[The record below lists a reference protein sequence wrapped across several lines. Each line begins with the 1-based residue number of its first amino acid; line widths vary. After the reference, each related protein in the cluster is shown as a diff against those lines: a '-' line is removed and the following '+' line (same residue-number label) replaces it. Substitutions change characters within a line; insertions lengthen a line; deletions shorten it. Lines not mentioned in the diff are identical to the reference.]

1 MAQVV
6 RITRRKVPTFF
17 RKKLLIVWPPRA
29 GLMVRPVPCIN
40 IVSGV
45 TTCTGHITG
54 AFSSPPRQ
62 WGTVR
67 LEKSCYW
74 VFFMRRENGLVVTTV
89 PVPVN
94 VCQNVCLVSE
104 GSRIGRDVDC
114 VYEVRTSENN
124 PGNTLWAI
132 QEILSS
138 SRLTPFLSGL
148 RLQISPKI
156 RMTVVMG
163 DPSFEL
169 MSENFASLSPTDDNL
184 MMVWKSQT
192 NINTKEIKIAWCD

>member
-1 MAQVV
+1 
-6 RITRRKVPTFF
+6 
-17 RKKLLIVWPPRA
+17 
-29 GLMVRPVPCIN
+29 MVRPVLCIN

-45 TTCTGHITG
+45 TTCPGHITG

-67 LEKSCYW
+67 LEKSCYS
-74 VFFMRRENGLVVTTV
+74 VFFMPGKWISRHDSQCLSECLPREREITNRQGCWL
-89 PVPVN
+89 
-94 VCQNVCLVSE
+94 
-104 GSRIGRDVDC
+104 
-114 VYEVRTSENN
+114 YEVKTSDYN
-124 PGNTLWAI
+124 PGNALWAI

-138 SRLTPFLSGL
+138 SRPTPFLSGL

-169 MSENFASLSPTDDNL
+169 MSENLVSLSPTDDNL

-192 NINTKEIKIAWCD
+192 NFNTKEIKIAWWR